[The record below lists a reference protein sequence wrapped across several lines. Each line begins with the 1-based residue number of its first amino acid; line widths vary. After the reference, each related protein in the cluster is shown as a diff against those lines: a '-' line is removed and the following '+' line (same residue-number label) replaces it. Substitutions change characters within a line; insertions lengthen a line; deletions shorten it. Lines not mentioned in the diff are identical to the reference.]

1 MKWSDFK
8 SNRRGADICRITAK
22 DIEKKINNLVK
33 DIERGYTAGDN
44 ILNGIGD
51 PELLKGNMQGFISR
65 TINQRDRLIYRI
77 RDGVLEIV
85 ACYGHYNDK

>member
-1 MKWSDFK
+1 MKKLWYDTAWEQYLWWEETDRK
-8 SNRRGADICRITAK
+8 SF
-22 DIEKKINNLVK
+22 EKINNLVK
-33 DIERGYTAGDN
+33 DIERGYAAGDN

-65 TINQRDRLIYRI
+65 IINHRDRLIYRI